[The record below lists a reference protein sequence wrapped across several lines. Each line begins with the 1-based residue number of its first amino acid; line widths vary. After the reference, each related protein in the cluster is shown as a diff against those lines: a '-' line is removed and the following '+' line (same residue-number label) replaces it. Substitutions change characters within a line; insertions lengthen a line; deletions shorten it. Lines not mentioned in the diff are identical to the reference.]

1 LPLRPAT
8 PRLLPTR
15 LLLLLGCFFSSSS
28 SSFRAAAAAAA
39 AAGGGGAQP
48 TPLFVYGAG
57 STFRIG
63 DTEWDGLSVSS
74 AERALPAGCACVES
88 GVEAGCKFDCT
99 CECDLVAGQ
108 CDPNCCCDADC
119 TALEIAEFGKTHSF
133 CRDTATAVLSVNKC
147 MSTASVL
154 EVNPSYGIRL
164 AESSVADGTAGFLCV
179 VKDNNPTKGEF
190 YSSVITPQSD
200 KVLEANGV
208 APEFAFRPTP
218 LATLTSTSQLVLVPG
233 DRLQAAFPSDADLSK
248 DGLAAF
254 GGYLPLPT
262 AGLSGHCDLQ
272 NYVKFQHPVI
282 DNRCTRKLVVAS
294 TGLADACTRGFAH
307 TSLVGDGKELYV
319 LKQYAAAADVTAPV
333 PSTGTSKYVAVE
345 VGTFQKRDAATGQ
358 LLDVD
363 PGAVAWNASTSK
375 CSNALLSVHYRVT
388 YTPYDATADASA
400 AESEGDAVDAGSG
413 GVVAKVVANIV
424 VGDLVAAD
432 APSGAKVLSAEQE
445 FLVDFVTGA
454 SNLSSTASSAEA
466 TRARS
471 GNPGYEVG
479 RPVLSGTLVSNNA
492 QGVQVS
498 KSAIQQT
505 RDGLRM
511 PFFADPSGDCV
522 LATEAYGKVGG
533 GDDPEGEPILF
544 GHDVLR
550 SCVRRGLTSANVKAM
565 CEADPTTL
573 SAGSMSTYGTY
584 MNTTALAGA
593 RIGVYGNADYTNTAT
608 SEWLE
613 LKVSAPSGAGR
624 FSSDQLVCGGGGLVT
639 SMDFEFLVAKSG
651 AYLNPQ
657 SKIIAARVV
666 FGTEDVQFVANSKDA
681 TATMDLVLTSS
692 VTFVY
697 LGDEALEEYVPPAPP
712 LLPEIPYDIFYP
724 FLLSAGVS
732 SVASGVSFAVLAVA
746 AAVSVSVGVAGQV
759 C

>member
-1 LPLRPAT
+1 MRAT
-8 PRLLPTR
+8 GVTAAPT
-15 LLLLLGCFFSSSS
+15 
-28 SSFRAAAAAAA
+28 
-39 AAGGGGAQP
+39 
-48 TPLFVYGAG
+48 FVYQPG
-57 STFRIG
+57 STFPIG
-63 DTEWDGLSVSS
+63 TSEWDTLDVTTS
-74 AERALPAGCACVES
+74 ERALPAGCKCVES
-88 GVEAGCKFDCT
+88 GVETGCKFDCT
-99 CECDLVAGQ
+99 CECDLVPGQ

-133 CRDTATAVLSVNKC
+133 CQDTATAVLSVNKC
-147 MSTASVL
+147 VSTASVL

-164 AESSVADGTAGFLCV
+164 ADSSSTDGTAGFLCV

-190 YSSVITPQSD
+190 FSSVITPQSD

-208 APEFAFRPTP
+208 APEFAFRSTP
-218 LATLTSTSQLVLVPG
+218 LATLTSTSQQVLVPG
-233 DRLQAAFPSDADLSK
+233 DRLQAAFPGDADLSK

-262 AGLSGHCDLQ
+262 AGPSGLCDRQ
-272 NYVKFQHPVI
+272 NYVKFQHPVV
-282 DNRCTRKLVVAS
+282 DNRCTQKLVSSAAL
-294 TGLADACTRGFAH
+294 TIENACTQGFAH
-307 TSLVGDGKELYV
+307 TSLVGDGTQLYV
-319 LKQYAAAADVTAPV
+319 LKEYASTIDVTPPV
-333 PSTGTSKYVAVE
+333 PATGTSKYAAVE
-345 VGTFQKRDAATGQ
+345 VGTFQKLDAATG
-358 LLDVD
+358 LLSDVAS
-363 PGAVAWNASTSK
+363 GAGRNIAWSSLESK

-388 YTPYDATADASA
+388 YSPYDESA
-400 AESEGDAVDAGSG
+400 AASSSSEGESAATEVG
-413 GVVAKVVANIV
+413 GVVTKVVANIV

-445 FLVDFVTGA
+445 FLVDFVTQA
-454 SNLSSTASSAEA
+454 SNLSAAASSAEA

-492 QGVQVS
+492 QGVQVQ
-498 KSAIQQT
+498 KSAIEQT

-511 PFFADPSGDCV
+511 PFFVDPSGDCV
-522 LATEAYGKVGG
+522 LATEAFGKVGG

-550 SCVRRGLTSANVKAM
+550 SCVVRDLTRADLKAM
-565 CEADPTTL
+565 CEADPTTIL
-573 SAGSMSTYGTY
+573 AGTTSTYGTY
-584 MNTTALAGA
+584 MNTTSLAGA
-593 RIGVYGNADYTNTAT
+593 RIGVYGNANYTNTAT

-624 FSSDQLVCGGGGLVT
+624 FSADQLICGGGGLVT

-666 FGTEDVQFVANSKDA
+666 FGTEDVQFVASSKDA
-681 TATMDLVLTSS
+681 SATMDLVLTSS
-692 VTFVY
+692 VTFVH

-732 SVASGVSFAVLAVA
+732 TVASDVSFVALAVA
-746 AAVSVSVGVAGQV
+746 AAATLGVGGLIV
-759 C
+759 